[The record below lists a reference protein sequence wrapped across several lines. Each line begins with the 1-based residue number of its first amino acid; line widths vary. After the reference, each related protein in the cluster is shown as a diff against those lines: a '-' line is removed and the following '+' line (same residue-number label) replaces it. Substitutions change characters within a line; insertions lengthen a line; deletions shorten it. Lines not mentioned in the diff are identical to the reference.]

1 MLGFNLPKVNL
12 CKTYTETFF
21 SPSTPQSLTHLP
33 LLHPGI
39 QRVRSKRVITVGTEP
54 SQALS
59 IRNGWSCY
67 DCCSNRTLYRLEN
80 NMEADDFRH
89 VILSRQYCQV
99 NRDKTPASTNN
110 SHLRPCI
117 ICSPHPAKMRKI
129 SEGISRACLRSLIHF
144 SCKLA
149 LIIILI
155 KIFKLG
161 NHSL

>member
-117 ICSPHPAKMRKI
+117 IRSPHPAKMRKI
-129 SEGISRACLRSLIHF
+129 SEGISRACLLF
-144 SCKLA
+144 T
-149 LIIILI
+149 
-155 KIFKLG
+155 
-161 NHSL
+161 HSFLLQVSFNNNFNKNFQVGQP